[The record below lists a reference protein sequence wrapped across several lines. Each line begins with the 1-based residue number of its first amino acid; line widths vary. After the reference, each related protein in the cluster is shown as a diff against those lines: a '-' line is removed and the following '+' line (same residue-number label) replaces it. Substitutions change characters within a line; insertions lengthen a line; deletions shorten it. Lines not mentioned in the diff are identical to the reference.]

1 MTTILLP
8 LVVLVSLVLPPP
20 VHAQD
25 MGELFRKV
33 SPAVVVIRAK
43 GREVSAGSSAL
54 AEFLQTTATINQGN
68 SGGPMFNTA
77 GEVIGIVSHNISKSG
92 GSEGL
97 GFVVSSN
104 SARQLLLERKSF
116 WSGIEGMLVSGELA
130 EILNVP

>member
-43 GREVSAGSSAL
+43 GREVSAGS
-54 AEFLQTTATINQGN
+54 
-68 SGGPMFNTA
+68 
-77 GEVIGIVSHNISKSG
+77 
-92 GSEGL
+92 
-97 GFVVSSN
+97 
-104 SARQLLLERKSF
+104 
-116 WSGIEGMLVSGELA
+116 
-130 EILNVP
+130 